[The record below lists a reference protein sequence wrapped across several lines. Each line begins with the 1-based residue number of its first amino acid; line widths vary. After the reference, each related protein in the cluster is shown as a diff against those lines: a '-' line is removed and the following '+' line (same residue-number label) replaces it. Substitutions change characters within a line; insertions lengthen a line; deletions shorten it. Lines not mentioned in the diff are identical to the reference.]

1 MLNGEKKSSLESK
14 IVRWWRGR
22 KHLFKS
28 ASHSVS
34 LIAKASN
41 FVNTIIFKGKQNKT
55 KKNKNEIQKKKI
67 IKKVPKF

>member
-41 FVNTIIFKGKQNKT
+41 FVNTIIFKGKQNKKKT
-55 KKNKNEIQKKKI
+55 KMKFKRKKS
-67 IKKVPKF
+67 